1 MQSSVFLEP
10 PAARASQVRVSPI
23 PHPQIQPHAQP
34 STITHPQI
42 QPHAQPSTITHPPQP
57 NKPHR
62 TSQVSPHSSQ
72 QQVTPQE
79 VPRAD
84 TRPVRPAISPPPAAQ
99 TPSLPATPNN
109 SAVREQN
116 PAQPPLREQK
126 PAPLNN
132 PTVNRVVKPL
142 SARATEEKYMKMMPG
157 YGSVQLGTCGLKNI
171 GNTCF
176 MNAVLQ
182 CLSAVAP
189 LTRYF
194 ITGSHKQEINPDNP
208 LGTQGL
214 VAEEYAFLV
223 RAMWSDKFRFL
234 SPKDWKEAIGRFRP
248 QFLDYSQKDCQ
259 EFTSFMLDALHEDL
273 NRVR

>member
-1 MQSSVFLEP
+1 MPSQSQPLIRPAKPQSSSNVP
-10 PAARASQVRVSPI
+10 QSVPKARAPVTK
-23 PHPQIQPHAQP
+23 PQFP
-34 STITHPQI
+34 TG
-42 QPHAQPSTITHPPQP
+42 PPD
-57 NKPHR
+57 KP
-62 TSQVSPHSSQ
+62 
-72 QQVTPQE
+72 
-79 VPRAD
+79 
-84 TRPVRPAISPPPAAQ
+84 Q
-99 TPSLPATPNN
+99 TPTE
-109 SAVREQN
+109 R
-116 PAQPPLREQK
+116 
-126 PAPLNN
+126 N

-142 SARATEEKYMKMMPG
+142 SAKAVEEKFMRMMPA
-157 YGSVQLGTCGLKNI
+157 YGSVQYGTCGLKNI

-182 CLSAVAP
+182 CLTAIAP

-194 ITGSHKQEINPDNP
+194 VTGKHKQEINPDNP

-223 RAMWSDKFRFL
+223 KAMWSDKFRFL

-273 NRVR
+273 NRVRKLC